1 MGRKIVQAFQTL
13 GVVFGDV
20 GTSPLYTFGV
30 MFNKSPIHGE
40 EDVLGALSL
49 VLFTLI
55 LIPLIKYVLV
65 VLWANDDGEGMQRL
79 LTNSSCLITS
89 GYMHLDVLRIAI
101 LDIMADST
109 IICCLALMYDNNM
122 STPICYAFV
131 VVQKVRTVL
140 ARMLSSLHL
149 HPIICLIASMKQG
162 HINLKISILNNV
174 VLDLDI
180 TPNAWQNTNHL
191 FFCNIQTGRN
201 SKCSQCTL
209 ALLVL
214 CNES

>member
-30 MFNKSPIHGE
+30 MFNKSPIQGE

-79 LTNSSCLITS
+79 LTNSS
-89 GYMHLDVLRIAI
+89 H
-101 LDIMADST
+101 
-109 IICCLALMYDNNM
+109 N
-122 STPICYAFV
+122 
-131 VVQKVRTVL
+131 
-140 ARMLSSLHL
+140 
-149 HPIICLIASMKQG
+149 
-162 HINLKISILNNV
+162 
-174 VLDLDI
+174 
-180 TPNAWQNTNHL
+180 
-191 FFCNIQTGRN
+191 
-201 SKCSQCTL
+201 
-209 ALLVL
+209 
-214 CNES
+214 